1 MEDTMLKHVAAAL
14 IAASVIAAP
23 AFAQTAS
30 PSTTSRPAV
39 GTPAA
44 PVKAAAPTKSVK
56 KHVKKSKRHAMKVR
70 GKHGKSART
79 VGASKAL
86 GQAGKTGVRVAPR
99 TGTHG

>member
-1 MEDTMLKHVAAAL
+1 MLKHFAAAL

-23 AFAQTAS
+23 AFARTAS
-30 PSTTSRPAV
+30 PSTAPKPTAAAV
-39 GTPAA
+39 AA
-44 PVKAAAPTKSVK
+44 PAKAAAPTKSV

-99 TGTHG
+99 IGTHG

>member
-1 MEDTMLKHVAAAL
+1 MLKHVAAAL

-30 PSTTSRPAV
+30 PSTAPKPTA
-39 GTPAA
+39 TAPAA
-44 PVKAAAPTKSVK
+44 PAKAAAPTKSV

-70 GKHGKSART
+70 GKHGKSAKATGVSKT
-79 VGASKAL
+79 V